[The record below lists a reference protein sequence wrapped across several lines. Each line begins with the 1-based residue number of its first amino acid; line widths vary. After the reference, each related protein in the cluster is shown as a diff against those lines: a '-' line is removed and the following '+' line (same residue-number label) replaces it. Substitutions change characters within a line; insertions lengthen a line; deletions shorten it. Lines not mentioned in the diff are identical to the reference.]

1 MAFGATSFRYTELC
15 CCGTSDFHYQS
26 PEFDFP
32 QLIEHYS
39 DEHSPPFHQKRMSF
53 TLDSFRDSKLN
64 IHIVGVA
71 AVEGAAIAR
80 FLAKLGAQNVVL
92 HDFCE
97 QKDFAKRFLTFH
109 NGVKNRKELW
119 QTMKSLPY
127 LFQFAN
133 QYLAGIEKADL
144 IFLNQAWYKYDFN
157 FPKLGEIVDAGKTM
171 LSSMVDLY
179 LQLFPGK
186 IIGVTGTHG
195 KTTVT
200 RLLGHVL
207 NNCGHKTYVSGNDRH
222 SDQILDQL
230 AEPQAFRKDDF
241 LVLEISNRQLKQ
253 RYSRGPDIAVITNI
267 YHNHLDEHSD
277 FDEYRAIKQRIA
289 DNQPAGSKLLVGDND
304 KQLAAWASGRGGMVI
319 DAAFV
324 EKLQSQYQLP
334 ITLVGNHNAYNA
346 AFVAQ
351 ISAWFGITSEQ
362 FQKAVTSFPGVE
374 KRTQK
379 IYQDERI
386 VVINDLASTT
396 PQATLSAV
404 LAYHDYPL
412 IVVLGGDDKN
422 IPTESWANLSAA
434 LAKAKVFLLPG
445 SINTKL
451 HLTNVTKVQD
461 WQDLMRKVQSL
472 YQSLP
477 TNQKE
482 TILLLSPA
490 GEGFYT
496 AFMQGV
502 NLQKEI
508 ATTFAPQSV

>member
-1 MAFGATSFRYTELC
+1 
-15 CCGTSDFHYQS
+15 
-26 PEFDFP
+26 
-32 QLIEHYS
+32 
-39 DEHSPPFHQKRMSF
+39 MSF
-53 TLDSFRDSKLN
+53 TLDSFRNSKLN
-64 IHIVGVA
+64 IHIVGAA

-119 QTMKSLPY
+119 QTVKSLPY
-127 LFQFAN
+127 TFQFAD
-133 QYLAGIEKADL
+133 QYLIGIEKADL

-157 FPKLGEIVDAGKTM
+157 FPKLGEIVDGGKIM
-171 LSSMVDLY
+171 VSSMVDLY

-207 NNCGHKTYVSGNDRH
+207 NACGHQTYVSGNDRH

-230 AEPQAFRKDDF
+230 AEPEAFKKDDF

-253 RYSRGPDIAVITNI
+253 RYSKGPDIAVITNI
-267 YHNHLDEHSD
+267 YHNHLDEHPN
-277 FDEYRAIKQRIA
+277 FDEYRSIKQRIA
-289 DNQPAGSKLLVGDND
+289 DNQSPGSKLLVGDND
-304 KQLAAWASGRGGMVI
+304 EQLVTWALNRSGVVI
-319 DAAFV
+319 DRVFV
-324 EKLQSQYQLP
+324 ERLQAKYHLP
-334 ITLVGNHNAYNA
+334 GTLVGNHNAYNA

-351 ISAWFGITSEQ
+351 VSLWLGVTPEQ
-362 FQKAVTSFPGVE
+362 FQRAVASFPGVE

-379 IYQDERI
+379 IYQDARI
-386 VVINDLASTT
+386 GVINDLAATT

-404 LAYHDYPL
+404 LAYQSYPL
-412 IVVLGGDDKN
+412 WVVLGGDDKN
-422 IPTESWANLSAA
+422 IPAESWANLSNA

-445 SINTKL
+445 SIGTKL
-451 HLTNVTKVQD
+451 TLANVVQVQD
-461 WQDLMRKVQSL
+461 WSDLVGKLRSE
-472 YQSLP
+472 YQHLP
-477 TNQKE
+477 LNQKE

-508 ATTFAPQSV
+508 ESTFVPRSV

>member
-1 MAFGATSFRYTELC
+1 MA
-15 CCGTSDFHYQS
+15 
-26 PEFDFP
+26 
-32 QLIEHYS
+32 
-39 DEHSPPFHQKRMSF
+39 F

-64 IHIVGVA
+64 IHIVGAA

-80 FLAKLGAQNVVL
+80 FLAKLGAQHVVL

-119 QTMKSLPY
+119 QTMKKLPY
-127 LFQFAN
+127 TFQFAD
-133 QYLAGIEKADL
+133 QYLTGIEKADL
-144 IFLNQAWYKYDFN
+144 IFVNQAWYKYSFN
-157 FPKLGEIVDAGKTM
+157 FPRLAEVVTEGRI
-171 LSSMVDLY
+171 LISSMVDLY

-207 NNCGHKTYVSGNDRH
+207 NNCGYQAYVSGNDRH
-222 SDQILDQL
+222 SDQILDHL
-230 AEPQAFRKDDF
+230 ADPEAFHRDDF

-253 RYSRGPDIAVITNI
+253 RYSKGPDIGVITNI
-267 YHNHLDEHSD
+267 YHNHLDEHPD
-277 FDEYRAIKQRIA
+277 FDEYRSIKQRIA
-289 DNQPAGSKLLVGDND
+289 DNQPAKAKLLVGDND
-304 KQLAAWASGRGGMVI
+304 KQLATWAAQRGGMVI
-319 DAAFV
+319 DADCV
-324 EKLQSQYQLP
+324 ERLQSQYQLP
-334 ITLVGNHNAYNA
+334 ITLVGHHNAYNA

-351 ISAWFGITSEQ
+351 ISLWLGITPEQ
-362 FQKAVTSFPGVE
+362 FQKAVASFPGVE

-379 IYQDERI
+379 IYQDDRI
-386 VVINDLASTT
+386 VVINDLAATT
-396 PQATLSAV
+396 PQATVSAV
-404 LAYHDYPL
+404 LAYQDYPL

-422 IPTESWANLSAA
+422 IPLESWKNLSTA
-434 LAKAKVFLLPG
+434 LARAKVFLLPG
-445 SINTKL
+445 SISTKL
-451 HLTNVTKVQD
+451 QLTDVTKVSD
-461 WQDLMRKVQSL
+461 WTDLLVKLQYE
-472 YQSLP
+472 YQNLP
-477 TNQKE
+477 LNQKE

-508 ATTFAPQSV
+508 EATFAPRSV